1 MPAALLTTKRS
12 SSSKIISNLI
22 FWGSVSTGSSSGIR
36 TLMDCPSLTLAV
48 GFLTILPSTSTYPS
62 VISRVNR
69 VRDKPA
75 WAGASRES
83 ALSSLEGGLLEMEKL
98 IMDKDDQPPNADF
111 QLPRNLR
118 FLQRLVTLLTVSMI
132 AGILIIA
139 ALLAFKL
146 RSENINFPQ
155 TLTLPDGTKPIAFTQ
170 TKDWYSIITETNE
183 ILIYKNDGTLI
194 RSITVQDLE

>member
-1 MPAALLTTKRS
+1 
-12 SSSKIISNLI
+12 
-22 FWGSVSTGSSSGIR
+22 
-36 TLMDCPSLTLAV
+36 
-48 GFLTILPSTSTYPS
+48 
-62 VISRVNR
+62 
-69 VRDKPA
+69 
-75 WAGASRES
+75 
-83 ALSSLEGGLLEMEKL
+83 MEKL

-132 AGILIIA
+132 VGILTIA

-170 TKDWYSIITETNE
+170 TKDWYSVITDEDQ

-194 RSITVQDLE
+194 QSIIVSDLE

>member
-1 MPAALLTTKRS
+1 
-12 SSSKIISNLI
+12 
-22 FWGSVSTGSSSGIR
+22 
-36 TLMDCPSLTLAV
+36 
-48 GFLTILPSTSTYPS
+48 
-62 VISRVNR
+62 
-69 VRDKPA
+69 
-75 WAGASRES
+75 
-83 ALSSLEGGLLEMEKL
+83 
-98 IMDKDDQPPNADF
+98 MDKDDQPPKADF

-132 AGILIIA
+132 VGILTIA

-170 TKDWYSIITETNE
+170 TKYWYSIISETNE

-194 RSITVQDLE
+194 KSITVQDLE

>member
-1 MPAALLTTKRS
+1 MT
-12 SSSKIISNLI
+12 
-22 FWGSVSTGSSSGIR
+22 
-36 TLMDCPSLTLAV
+36 DCPSLTLAV
-48 GFLTILPSTSTYPS
+48 GFLTISPSTSTQPS
-62 VISRVNR
+62 LISRVNR
-69 VRDKPA
+69 VRDRPA

-83 ALSSLEGGLLEMEKL
+83 ALSSLEGGLFEMEKL

-132 AGILIIA
+132 VGILTIA

-170 TKDWYSIITETNE
+170 TKDWYSIITEANE

>member
-1 MPAALLTTKRS
+1 
-12 SSSKIISNLI
+12 
-22 FWGSVSTGSSSGIR
+22 
-36 TLMDCPSLTLAV
+36 
-48 GFLTILPSTSTYPS
+48 
-62 VISRVNR
+62 
-69 VRDKPA
+69 
-75 WAGASRES
+75 
-83 ALSSLEGGLLEMEKL
+83 
-98 IMDKDDQPPNADF
+98 MDKNDQPPNADF

-170 TKDWYSIITETNE
+170 TKDWYSIITEANE

-194 RSITVQDLE
+194 KSITVQNLE

>member
-1 MPAALLTTKRS
+1 
-12 SSSKIISNLI
+12 
-22 FWGSVSTGSSSGIR
+22 
-36 TLMDCPSLTLAV
+36 
-48 GFLTILPSTSTYPS
+48 
-62 VISRVNR
+62 
-69 VRDKPA
+69 
-75 WAGASRES
+75 
-83 ALSSLEGGLLEMEKL
+83 
-98 IMDKDDQPPNADF
+98 MDKDDQPPNAAF

-132 AGILIIA
+132 LGILTIA

-170 TKDWYSIITETNE
+170 TKDWYSIITEANE

-194 RSITVQDLE
+194 KSITVQDLE

>member
-1 MPAALLTTKRS
+1 
-12 SSSKIISNLI
+12 
-22 FWGSVSTGSSSGIR
+22 
-36 TLMDCPSLTLAV
+36 
-48 GFLTILPSTSTYPS
+48 
-62 VISRVNR
+62 
-69 VRDKPA
+69 
-75 WAGASRES
+75 
-83 ALSSLEGGLLEMEKL
+83 
-98 IMDKDDQPPNADF
+98 MDKDDQPPNADF
-111 QLPRNLR
+111 QLPQNLR

-170 TKDWYSIITETNE
+170 TKDWYSIITEANE
-183 ILIYKNDGTLI
+183 ILVYKNDGTLI

>member
-1 MPAALLTTKRS
+1 
-12 SSSKIISNLI
+12 
-22 FWGSVSTGSSSGIR
+22 
-36 TLMDCPSLTLAV
+36 
-48 GFLTILPSTSTYPS
+48 
-62 VISRVNR
+62 
-69 VRDKPA
+69 
-75 WAGASRES
+75 
-83 ALSSLEGGLLEMEKL
+83 
-98 IMDKDDQPPNADF
+98 MDKDDQPPNADF
-111 QLPRNLR
+111 QLPQNLR

-132 AGILIIA
+132 VGILTIA

-170 TKDWYSIITETNE
+170 TKDWYSVITEANE

>member
-1 MPAALLTTKRS
+1 
-12 SSSKIISNLI
+12 
-22 FWGSVSTGSSSGIR
+22 
-36 TLMDCPSLTLAV
+36 
-48 GFLTILPSTSTYPS
+48 
-62 VISRVNR
+62 
-69 VRDKPA
+69 
-75 WAGASRES
+75 
-83 ALSSLEGGLLEMEKL
+83 MEKF

-139 ALLAFKL
+139 ALLALKL

-155 TLTLPDGTKPIAFTQ
+155 TLTLPNGTKPIAFTQ
-170 TKDWYSIITETNE
+170 TKDWYSVITDEDQ

-194 RSITVQDLE
+194 RSITVQNLE

>member
-1 MPAALLTTKRS
+1 
-12 SSSKIISNLI
+12 
-22 FWGSVSTGSSSGIR
+22 
-36 TLMDCPSLTLAV
+36 
-48 GFLTILPSTSTYPS
+48 
-62 VISRVNR
+62 
-69 VRDKPA
+69 
-75 WAGASRES
+75 
-83 ALSSLEGGLLEMEKL
+83 
-98 IMDKDDQPPNADF
+98 MDKDDQPPNADF
-111 QLPRNLR
+111 QLPQNLR

-170 TKDWYSIITETNE
+170 TKDWYSVITDENE

-194 RSITVQDLE
+194 KSITVQDLE

>member
-1 MPAALLTTKRS
+1 
-12 SSSKIISNLI
+12 
-22 FWGSVSTGSSSGIR
+22 
-36 TLMDCPSLTLAV
+36 MD
-48 GFLTILPSTSTYPS
+48 
-62 VISRVNR
+62 N
-69 VRDKPA
+69 DN
-75 WAGASRES
+75 
-83 ALSSLEGGLLEMEKL
+83 
-98 IMDKDDQPPNADF
+98 QPPNADF
-111 QLPRNLR
+111 QLPQNLR

-132 AGILIIA
+132 VGILTIA

-194 RSITVQDLE
+194 KSITVQDLE

>member
-1 MPAALLTTKRS
+1 
-12 SSSKIISNLI
+12 
-22 FWGSVSTGSSSGIR
+22 
-36 TLMDCPSLTLAV
+36 
-48 GFLTILPSTSTYPS
+48 
-62 VISRVNR
+62 
-69 VRDKPA
+69 
-75 WAGASRES
+75 
-83 ALSSLEGGLLEMEKL
+83 MEKL

-170 TKDWYSIITETNE
+170 TKDWYSIITEANE

-194 RSITVQDLE
+194 RSIKVQDLE